1 MKKFILK
8 KFYEYRPSL
17 SLYDRKLQ
25 VEILYKIY
33 LRILAFDDDRRNK
46 FKYLQDCTIK
56 LFATVNKNILKHPS
70 LMFGIKYGAI
80 LRV

>member
-17 SLYDRKLQ
+17 SLYYCKLQ
-25 VEILYKIY
+25 AEILYKIY

-46 FKYLQDCTIK
+46 FKYLQASNIK
-56 LFATVNKNILKHPS
+56 LFATVNKNMLKHPP
-70 LMFGIKYGAI
+70 L
-80 LRV
+80 LP